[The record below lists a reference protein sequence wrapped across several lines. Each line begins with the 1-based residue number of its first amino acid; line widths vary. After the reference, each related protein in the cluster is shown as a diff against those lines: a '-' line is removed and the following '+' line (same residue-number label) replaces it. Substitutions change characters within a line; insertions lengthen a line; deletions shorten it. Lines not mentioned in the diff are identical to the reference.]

1 MKMISNFTDTTIDTN
16 EDLMVQLESQTS
28 PSLMYTDS
36 EESEDKI
43 DGMKLLQH
51 INYQFD
57 LLYKENKKRKYLLK
71 EVSSYIVRK

>member
-1 MKMISNFTDTTIDTN
+1 MKMISNFTDNTIDTN
-16 EDLMVQLESQTS
+16 KDLLIHLEDQESEG
-28 PSLMYTDS
+28 LMYTDS
-36 EESEDKI
+36 QESEDKI

>member
-1 MKMISNFTDTTIDTN
+1 MKMISNFTDTTIETN
-16 EDLMVQLESQTS
+16 ESLMSHLESQS
-28 PSLMYTDS
+28 NESLIYTDS
-36 EESEDKI
+36 EKSDDKI

-71 EVSSYIVRK
+71 EVSSYIIQR

>member
-1 MKMISNFTDTTIDTN
+1 MKMISNFTDNTIDTN
-16 EDLMVQLESQTS
+16 EDLMSQLENSANQG
-28 PSLMYTDS
+28 LMYTDS
-36 EESEDKI
+36 QESEDKI

>member
-1 MKMISNFTDTTIDTN
+1 MKMISNFTDTTIETH
-16 EDLMVQLESQTS
+16 EDLMSYAEIQSD
-28 PSLMYTDS
+28 SLVYTDS
-36 EESEDKI
+36 QESEDKI

-71 EVSSYIVRK
+71 EVSSYLVQK